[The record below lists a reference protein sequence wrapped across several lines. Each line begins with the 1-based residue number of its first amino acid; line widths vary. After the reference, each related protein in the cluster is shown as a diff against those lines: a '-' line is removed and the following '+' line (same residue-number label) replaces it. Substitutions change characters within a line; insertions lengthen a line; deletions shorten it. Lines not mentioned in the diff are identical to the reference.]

1 MTCLWKCLYLTVL
14 QKEEID
20 FLYDTIGNQIRILR
34 KKSGFSQGELASK
47 LKRSR
52 TTIVNIE
59 NGRQHPPIHML
70 IELARVLNVPL
81 SKILDDDMFK
91 DFDNR
96 SKLNQIKKQ
105 LKKIVLEDTDQ
116 EKAFAFIKQTIGKK

>member
-1 MTCLWKCLYLTVL
+1 ML